1 MRRPCRVA
9 PLVSLLILAACGS
22 PPPPPAPAAPP
33 PPPEPP
39 ALEPARSYEV
49 RSGLIRPNEPIGQA
63 LARVGID
70 IRQTEEL
77 VAALQGV
84 FDFRKCRPGD
94 GFRVTVAGG
103 QVDAFEYRR
112 GPVEEYLV
120 RRDGDRLLGSARA
133 FEIEKQVVQV
143 SATITSSL
151 FGAVQSTGEDQQL
164 AVNLA
169 DILAWDIDFYMDPRK
184 GDTFQVIVEKY
195 VHDGK
200 LVRYGDIL
208 AAEYKGEL
216 VGTKRVYR
224 YPEPKTGNPSYYA
237 EDGSATKRAFLKSP
251 LKFANVTSRFGIRW
265 HPVLQYVKAHEGVD
279 FGAGIGTPVWAIGD
293 GVVTHAG
300 WAGACG
306 IMVKLRHA
314 NGLETAYC
322 HLSRLGEGV
331 RAGVHVA
338 QKRVIGFVGTTGRS
352 TGPHLH
358 YAVKRGGHFINP
370 LSLKFPPS
378 DPLPAGELPKF
389 RETIAPVQARLGA
402 RVATMAAAGGPA
414 AGPAA
419 AVQ

>member
-1 MRRPCRVA
+1 MRRPPFRLA
-9 PLVSLLILAACGS
+9 ALLLPILLAACGAPPPEA
-22 PPPPPAPAAPP
+22 PPPPPP

-39 ALEPARSYEV
+39 ALSPPRSYEV
-49 RSGLIRPNEPIGQA
+49 LSGQIRPNEPIGAA
-63 LARVGID
+63 LSRLGVD

-77 VAALQGV
+77 VAALEGV

-94 GFRVTVAGG
+94 QFRVTMAGG

-120 RRDGDRLLGSARA
+120 RREGDRLLGSARA

-143 SATITSSL
+143 SATLTSSL

-195 VHDGK
+195 VHEGN
-200 LVRYGDIL
+200 LVRYGEIL
-208 AAEYKGEL
+208 AAEYRGEL
-216 VGTKRVYR
+216 TGTKRVYR
-224 YPEPKTGNPSYYA
+224 YPDPATGNPSYYA

-251 LKFANVTSRFGIRW
+251 LKFANVTSKFGMRR
-265 HPVLQYVKAHEGVD
+265 HPILGYQKAHQGVD
-279 FGAGIGTPVWAIGD
+279 FGAGTGTPVWAIGD
-293 GVVTHAG
+293 GVVTSAG

-306 IMVKLRHA
+306 IMVGLRHA
-314 NGLETAYC
+314 NGLETNYC
-322 HLSRLGEGV
+322 HLSKLG
-331 RAGVHVA
+331 AGITRGTRVA

-378 DPLPAGELPKF
+378 DPLPASELPKF
-389 RETIAPVQARLGA
+389 RAAIGPVQARLSA
-402 RVATMAAAGGPA
+402 LVAEAGGPTP
-414 AGPAA
+414 GHAA
-419 AVQ
+419 AQ